1 MCGVKTLFDCH
12 FCDSQDIFCLPDFSR
27 HRHVYLSF
35 LRTVPTSLISEA
47 ANLHDSLI
55 IQAFESIV
63 GCGSLDEL
71 ERLQLGLD
79 IQQGGFGLCSAT
91 QSASEAF
98 IGGWANTLHYLPHH
112 DNRVRYLCDGLLS
125 VDANHHSQIATDL
138 TTSLKDLHCNFSDT
152 TKLIPSVSKLP
163 DNPKKLQARLH
174 KAKKQSLFNNLLERC
189 KDSRYQSRIQG
200 CGGPNSGM
208 WLDAMPSSHHFI
220 LSNDDFLNAVCLR
233 LGRAIPSLQSL
244 NHCIPQCGQQMDIKG
259 YHAITCKWG
268 GGPIH
273 RHDAVLD
280 CFFEMSKVL
289 GFNCRKELPAQF
301 TNKQRPDIAIYNYK
315 DGKNLLLDVTI
326 THPWAKRSLRSGSST
341 PDFAATE
348 KEKKKDGKYLAK

>member
-1 MCGVKTLFDCH
+1 M
-12 FCDSQDIFCLPDFSR
+12 
-27 HRHVYLSF
+27 
-35 LRTVPTSLISEA
+35 
-47 ANLHDSLI
+47 
-55 IQAFESIV
+55 
-63 GCGSLDEL
+63 
-71 ERLQLGLD
+71 
-79 IQQGGFGLCSAT
+79 
-91 QSASEAF
+91 
-98 IGGWANTLHYLPHH
+98 
-112 DNRVRYLCDGLLS
+112 RYLCDGLLS